1 MTEPRQL
8 RQIFGLGRYES
19 SAEDKTHR
27 WPELLGVE
35 LELEG
40 MRPDEAPSYTMWDKH
55 EDGSLRNGTEYTFAG
70 PLAGKNI
77 DLALNSFYRVPM
89 NWGKGAR
96 TSTHIHINMA
106 DTTDQHLRMMFLL
119 VYTIED
125 AIFAATEEGRK
136 WAGYSVPLNEMAP
149 DRMRAILN
157 PFNDD
162 VFVANVSPARNAER
176 YYGFNVGSLRRHGTV
191 EFRYF
196 PGGPSREE
204 LESWMD
210 LVTATKKATAD
221 MTLETMVEA
230 FSTEERAADFLRT
243 RLGPWGNRLIAA
255 RGISEMLMRFA
266 EVAPLAGDADNRHA
280 FGQVYSINPLYF
292 DLLKKHTLRD
302 DLKAIAMLEK
312 YKDITPV
319 HTAADWQSYLEQ
331 AIYTIPPNKHP
342 GAGKGKKK
350 TGLEEALAVEASD
363 PFEHPEPP
371 EGWDEPDWAE
381 PPDEYEP
388 LQPTERS
395 PSAAE
400 ESESQPN
407 DTAWMFVSVQNDNG
421 TRTIFRERRFRD
433 RVPERTRVTDYA
445 EYLEAR
451 RDLNQMPDRWRGD
464 WYGPMHSSSRATPSP
479 PTQARLNPSV
489 NSGVTLST
497 SEPNFYVGDNATSGW
512 TTTTYAPRGQGLRFS
527 QPESPPTGSSEA
539 PAFLEQESNSLSE
552 IARRMDELIASRPT
566 ITPPPNTA
574 EEAIDQVSGG
584 DRDERARRIAQAL
597 GRIERLAGEDWS
609 HYWERVR
616 NEASNPDW

>member
-40 MRPDEAPSYTMWDKH
+40 MRPEDAPSYTLWDKH

-162 VFVANVSPARNAER
+162 VFVTNVSPSRNAER

-255 RGISEMLMRFA
+255 RSISEMLMRFA

-302 DLKAIAMLEK
+302 EPKAIAMLEK

-319 HTAADWQSYLEQ
+319 HTASDWQSYLEQ

-342 GAGKGKKK
+342 GKSKNKKM
-350 TGLEEALAVEASD
+350 GLEEALAVEAST
-363 PFEHPEPP
+363 PFEDREPP
-371 EGWDEPDWAE
+371 EDWDEPDWE
-381 PPDEYEP
+381 EQPYETDSPPSSVPSFSTTIHPSWGRATGTLVSRPEHP
-388 LQPTERS
+388 PTE
-395 PSAAE
+395 A
-400 ESESQPN
+400 
-407 DTAWMFVSVQNDNG
+407 
-421 TRTIFRERRFRD
+421 
-433 RVPERTRVTDYA
+433 
-445 EYLEAR
+445 
-451 RDLNQMPDRWRGD
+451 
-464 WYGPMHSSSRATPSP
+464 
-479 PTQARLNPSV
+479 
-489 NSGVTLST
+489 
-497 SEPNFYVGDNATSGW
+497 
-512 TTTTYAPRGQGLRFS
+512 
-527 QPESPPTGSSEA
+527 SEA
-539 PAFLEQESNSLSE
+539 PTFLEQESNGLSE
-552 IARRMDELIASRPT
+552 LARRMDMLFASRPT
-566 ITPPPNTA
+566 VTPPPSTA
-574 EEAIDQVSGG
+574 EEAIDQVNGG
-584 DRDERARRIAQAL
+584 DRDERSRRVARAL
-597 GRIERLAGEDWS
+597 GRVERLAGEDWS

-616 NEASNPDW
+616 NEARNLDR